1 MKKFITRGIALAA
14 AAMFLTGC
22 GDGMPIMSEAEE
34 AIVISYSAGVLAKR
48 NRYQPEGLTA
58 VYEGEEDEEEESA
71 DTPNKPSQDT
81 EAAEATEGEA
91 EGAEGEAEG
100 AEGEEPEEPVDSAE
114 PEEDPSAA
122 KSADTPQEPSAAVGV
137 AEALG
142 ISDMQI
148 SYVDYFTSASYQQGE
163 YFSLDAKPGNI
174 FVILNFNVTNNT
186 AEEAQCDIMGKK
198 PVFALEI
205 NDNAGIRNQVTVL
218 SNDMSTYQ
226 GAIGAGKT
234 EAAILLFEVPEDTA
248 ASITSLG
255 MSVLTDG
262 EAKRVALE

>member
-58 VYEGEEDEEEESA
+58 VYEGEEDEEEGSA
-71 DTPNKPSQDT
+71 DTPKPSKDT
-81 EAAEATEGEA
+81 EAAESTEAEA
-91 EGAEGEAEG
+91 EGAEGEGPDQAQ
-100 AEGEEPEEPVDSAE
+100 EPGEPVDSVE

-122 KSADTPQEPSAAVGV
+122 ESADTPQEPSDAVGV

-142 ISDMQI
+142 ISDIQI

-186 AEEAQCDIMGKK
+186 AEEVQCNIMGKK

-205 NDNAGIRNQVTVL
+205 NDNAGIRNQVTAL
-218 SNDMSTYQ
+218 SSDMSTYQ

>member
-58 VYEGEEDEEEESA
+58 VYEGEEDEEEGSA
-71 DTPNKPSQDT
+71 DTPNKPSKDT
-81 EAAEATEGEA
+81 EAAESTEGEA
-91 EGAEGEAEG
+91 EGAEGEGPDQAQ
-100 AEGEEPEEPVDSAE
+100 EPEEPVDSVE

-122 KSADTPQEPSAAVGV
+122 ESADTPQEPSDAAGV

-142 ISDMQI
+142 ISDIQI

-186 AEEAQCDIMGKK
+186 AEEVQCDIMGKK

-262 EAKRVALE
+262 EAKRLPLE

>member
-91 EGAEGEAEG
+91 
-100 AEGEEPEEPVDSAE
+100 
-114 PEEDPSAA
+114 
-122 KSADTPQEPSAAVGV
+122 
-137 AEALG
+137 
-142 ISDMQI
+142 
-148 SYVDYFTSASYQQGE
+148 
-163 YFSLDAKPGNI
+163 
-174 FVILNFNVTNNT
+174 
-186 AEEAQCDIMGKK
+186 
-198 PVFALEI
+198 
-205 NDNAGIRNQVTVL
+205 
-218 SNDMSTYQ
+218 
-226 GAIGAGKT
+226 
-234 EAAILLFEVPEDTA
+234 
-248 ASITSLG
+248 
-255 MSVLTDG
+255 
-262 EAKRVALE
+262 